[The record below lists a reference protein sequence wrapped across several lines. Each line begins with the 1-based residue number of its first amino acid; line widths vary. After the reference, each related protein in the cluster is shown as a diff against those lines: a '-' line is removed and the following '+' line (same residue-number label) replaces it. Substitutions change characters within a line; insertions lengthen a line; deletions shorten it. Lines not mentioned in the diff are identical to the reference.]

1 MLTSTQFTS
10 LSHSSVNL
18 ALQLNSIYKAN
29 NVNAAKSQRT
39 PFENFARRV
48 CDAQLRIDWQLPMN
62 KAHCFILEANLLKVA
77 ANDEIKKIARINS
90 NIENA
95 MKVSRG
101 FEVQLIL
108 QTKEDYFKRAIN
120 LLSLARNMI
129 GRAERLLVASNT
141 ASQSRIKLA
150 IIRTELHHDM
160 AHLYTLHGAKQHD
173 DVIRTCQ
180 QLSVADI
187 AFLSRVGNFQNR
199 GHARVLAYYQSL
211 DL

>member
-1 MLTSTQFTS
+1 MPDELISTQFTS

-18 ALQLNSIYKAN
+18 SLKLNSNYKSKN
-29 NVNAAKSQRT
+29 PIGGKLQRT

-77 ANDEIKKIARINS
+77 AGDEMKKIARINN
-90 NIENA
+90 NIKNA
-95 MKVSRG
+95 MKVSRA

-108 QTKEDYFKRAIN
+108 QTKEEYFKRAVN

-150 IIRTELHHDM
+150 LIRTQLHHD
-160 AHLYTLHGAKQHD
+160 
-173 DVIRTCQ
+173 
-180 QLSVADI
+180 LSLI
-187 AFLSRVGNFQNR
+187 
-199 GHARVLAYYQSL
+199 HI
-211 DL
+211 